1 MEETKKRKNF
11 PPLRIEY
18 MFRQITLAVGFDSIL
33 EDAGGSKGKGSRRS
47 PLSRSSHGIP
57 LNTRGKGTS
66 FSLNPRA
73 TYSRQCYFA
82 WPARRHLNKK
92 KTEDDTQDDE
102 NEIISSEVR
111 HRFEKETRITRGS
124 GAFMGEYFNGS

>member
-73 TYSRQCYFA
+73 TYIQ
-82 WPARRHLNKK
+82 PAVLVCMASPTAFKQEENGGRYAGRR
-92 KTEDDTQDDE
+92 E
-102 NEIISSEVR
+102 
-111 HRFEKETRITRGS
+111 
-124 GAFMGEYFNGS
+124 